1 MNAGIIPRIKQT
13 NVKTMK
19 GDYKRIYVKLANI
32 SRAKGL
38 KIPFYWSDIQ
48 IAEHLNKEFGVMGW
62 IKFSNYKH

>member
-1 MNAGIIPRIKQT
+1 MNAGHCPRIKQT

-32 SRAKGL
+32 GPRKGL
-38 KIPFYWSDIQ
+38 KIPFYWSNSQ
-48 IAEHLNKEFGVMGW
+48 IEDHLNKQFGVMGW